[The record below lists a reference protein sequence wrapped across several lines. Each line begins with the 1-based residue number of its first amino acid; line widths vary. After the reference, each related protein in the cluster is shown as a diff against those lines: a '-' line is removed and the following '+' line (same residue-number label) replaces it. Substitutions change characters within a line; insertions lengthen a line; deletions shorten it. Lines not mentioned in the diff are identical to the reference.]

1 MGANERVVG
10 GAPKEPGWGG
20 GDDGGEN
27 PSGAGRVCKS
37 RPGCG
42 GATRAS
48 SAEGGGWLPGTVTS
62 RCRSPAEAAA
72 LPPARGTQA
81 SRQAAP
87 APPPALGPTAWRV
100 GALGAPQPRGPR
112 PLPLRPL
119 PAAQSRAARLAGPA
133 PGWGRGSAT
142 ESGDG
147 PPSGHRAAPRG
158 LTDREDRRRWV
169 WAERAAHWGS
179 PGCCGGGEGLGG
191 SGALELLWAEG
202 SPGELLPTRAFW
214 PVLDPPPPNHHS
226 SHVQEPR
233 LDVKLMPQCL
243 PADSVGTMA
252 SLMPLSPYLSPTV
265 LLLVSCD
272 LGFVRAGE
280 SSGRGWG
287 LTRPSLWAE
296 TVNLLTPW
304 HPQTGPLLL

>member
-1 MGANERVVG
+1 MGR
-10 GAPKEPGWGG
+10 
-20 GDDGGEN
+20 
-27 PSGAGRVCKS
+27 AGR
-37 RPGCG
+37 
-42 GATRAS
+42 
-48 SAEGGGWLPGTVTS
+48 
-62 RCRSPAEAAA
+62 
-72 LPPARGTQA
+72 
-81 SRQAAP
+81 
-87 APPPALGPTAWRV
+87 ALG
-100 GALGAPQPRGPR
+100 
-112 PLPLRPL
+112 
-119 PAAQSRAARLAGPA
+119 
-133 PGWGRGSAT
+133 
-142 ESGDG
+142 E
-147 PPSGHRAAPRG
+147 
-158 LTDREDRRRWV
+158 
-169 WAERAAHWGS
+169 

-233 LDVKLMPQCL
+233 LDFKLMPQCL

>member
-1 MGANERVVG
+1 MVPGSEGMGANERVVG

-179 PGCCGGGEGLGG
+179 PGVAGVGKAWGEAGLWSCCGRRGARVSCCPPVHSGQSLTPPPKPSLFPRPGAPPGCQTDAPVPPSGLGG
-191 SGALELLWAEG
+191 DHGFANAPLPISKPHG
-202 SPGELLPTRAFW
+202 SP
-214 PVLDPPPPNHHS
+214 
-226 SHVQEPR
+226 
-233 LDVKLMPQCL
+233 
-243 PADSVGTMA
+243 
-252 SLMPLSPYLSPTV
+252 
-265 LLLVSCD
+265 
-272 LGFVRAGE
+272 AGQ
-280 SSGRGWG
+280 
-287 LTRPSLWAE
+287 L
-296 TVNLLTPW
+296 
-304 HPQTGPLLL
+304 